1 MRYLVN
7 QHTGELEGLP
17 SIPIASSE
25 EKDMFLKGDG
35 TYAEVD
41 LEAFTGATDQNNGGQ
56 GTVPAP
62 LAGDQDKV
70 LQGNGSWGKKLQFDV
85 VIQNG
90 KYGYINSN
98 NEFVSFMSQAD
109 LSDVTGTLSIDHGG
123 TGATTAAAA
132 RTNLGLATVAS
143 SGSYTDLSDKP
154 TIPTNTN
161 QLINGAGF
169 ITADTTKLPLAG
181 GTMTGTINSQN
192 IDNIAF
198 NFRPNSNAYYT
209 TLSYQTAGNE
219 ALVAATKNNVT
230 SFIFINGEDS
240 ITNHDNV
247 RWQSLTP
254 ALQIKQNS
262 VSIGALIANGVT
274 PTYKLAVS
282 GTLNA
287 TGAITQ
293 NGTAVCLT
301 NDSRLTNSRTP
312 TSHASTATT
321 YGVGNASNYGH
332 VKVSD
337 TYSGT
342 ANTSAKAANSIAA
355 SQWALQTAYANR
367 NSPDA
372 SGTITGNDNTSKIYY
387 CKMGKNVVCHCKFK
401 SKGTSADVT
410 YTGLP
415 QSAGYLWLYLPVW
428 DGSPNKWQSVEID
441 GTTIKTAGYK
451 STTVSGSSY
460 DISFCYVTA

>member
-25 EKDMFLKGDG
+25 EKDKFLKGDG

-41 LEAFTGATDQNNGGQ
+41 LDAFTGATDQTNGGR

-109 LSDVTGTLSIDHGG
+109 LSDLTGTLSIDHGG
-123 TGATTAAAA
+123 TGATTAAVA

-143 SGSYTDLSDKP
+143 SGSYTDLSNKP
-154 TIPTNTN
+154 SIPAKTSQLTNDS
-161 QLINGAGF
+161 GF
-169 ITADTTKLPLAG
+169 ITQDATKLPLAG

-192 IDNIAF
+192 VNNIAF
-198 NFRPNSNAYYT
+198 NFRPNDTAYYT
-209 TLSYQTAGNE
+209 TLSYQTGGNE
-219 ALVAATKNNVT
+219 ALVAATKNSVT

-240 ITNHDNV
+240 VTNHGGS
-247 RWQSLTP
+247 RWLSLTP
-254 ALQIKQNS
+254 ALQIKQNC
-262 VSIGALIANGVT
+262 VSIGALIANNVT
-274 PTYKLAVS
+274 PTYKLAVA
-282 GTLNA
+282 GKLNA

-293 NGTAVCLT
+293 SGTAVCLT
-301 NDSRLTNSRTP
+301 DDSRLTDSRTP
-312 TSHASTATT
+312 KSHASTATT

-342 ANTSAKAANSIAA
+342 ADTSAKAANSIAA
-355 SQWALQTAYANR
+355 SQWALQTAYDTLRPIVKTIAKTYGPNEVIYNSTLKAGYSYIVFIHAQSDFNGLYIYTGTHGNTQWYCTSTNVTSDTKCTLSTTNTSITITTNKKSPNILYYGMIIIWTDANR
-367 NSPDA
+367 
-372 SGTITGNDNTSKIYY
+372 I
-387 CKMGKNVVCHCKFK
+387 
-401 SKGTSADVT
+401 
-410 YTGLP
+410 
-415 QSAGYLWLYLPVW
+415 
-428 DGSPNKWQSVEID
+428 
-441 GTTIKTAGYK
+441 
-451 STTVSGSSY
+451 
-460 DISFCYVTA
+460 